1 MFGNRR
7 RRAASSP
14 PLNSSTANPSATSAA
29 TQAFLKS
36 QASNASLSSAAAAA
50 ALRSRPTTPISVAD
64 VQTKRMMR
72 RMGSTSS
79 MGSSRSG
86 GSSRGPPGASLER
99 RGSVGSMT
107 ERTFRDPSPSRSSPV
122 PSAIDA
128 PPVPAIPK
136 NLSQNRASSLEAP
149 HHRVASPIP
158 RTANGRGSSLQPV
171 GHHPPRTA
179 GQRNSI
185 SSVADVASP
194 ESRGSVNFSYPTGA
208 RPQSPVTNSQL
219 TDESYFRPPRIT
231 AANNKNLIYDPNTR
245 SFLPAAEIYAIE
257 QKLRDAANAP
267 VKKQKRIAPKQNT
280 GTHLADG
287 TVGGRPKGTAVD
299 AMETARKTQESKAA
313 QQPKP
318 VSDPAPTQEPVV
330 TQSAPKNAI
339 PQTSE
344 TETKSVNA
352 PPVPSVSPK
361 KKKKR
366 VTMTE
371 SGSDTGSNLGSD
383 YDSDSTRP
391 KTFNPR
397 TGPLPPSALA
407 KKPSVVR
414 EDRERE
420 EEEDDT
426 PKRLSFQ
433 GPYPPILPKNQDQRT
448 VSPSPL
454 PRSRTGRGRGQDL
467 APAAGMADKP
477 VKTVSQPTTTP
488 ISQEP
493 ATPVSAT
500 NGTNGLKGDAKPARM
515 GSVSPPRTARFATT
529 PENLAVLHQ
538 PPNRSVSPRKSAM
551 KHSPS
556 RDDSPSAVGGSE
568 ASENSMLDEP
578 PKPKKKSVRV
588 SFDDESNVVV
598 GHAAPSITTDSPV
611 IQSPQIGKSRWFS
624 LSGRGKKKDISALE
638 DDDEVMKPR
647 PALPS
652 FGSIRERKNRD
663 AVDVEERPLV
673 KPADNIVEP
682 TKPTPPTSPIF
693 TSPTGEPIV
702 YPLGH
707 SNDHAMGALVSQD
720 SSARNAANISKSR
733 EPLPPEVTSVEGSG
747 YQSDSSSTHSMEE
760 IAEPEAEAT
769 NAKAVE
775 ITHPEVS
782 ESPETPAEAESLP
795 APHSNGHVPSITV
808 LPATPKAEDEPKQQW
823 LAMPGAWGEVSDAG
837 SQPSSPMAVA
847 EHVPTEPTPAVV
859 GIAEPAPEV
868 VQQAGAPPV
877 GEIAST
883 HYQNG
888 PILEE
893 TEDSESGDIYSDAA
907 EDLSDFDGDGF
918 MSLDAVVES
927 PIPKTPATAVATSS
941 PPESPINRLA
951 KEKAYEKMNRDSG
964 PNFGDGW
971 DKAQQYWS
979 GLTADKKRQL
989 EQEAREEIAAEASND
1004 EEKPAPKSKKTK
1016 KKVQVQ
1022 APNSKQHQ
1030 PAIYSDR
1037 TYMIM
1042 PGTRM
1047 SPDIPNVVPGQ
1058 PKPMR
1063 TSMRSEPANGNSEPH
1078 MRNSM
1083 RAAAPTAGGMKS
1095 SMREAPVQQ
1104 RGSLQKRYRPTSLP
1118 AADITTNPAAVNK
1131 HVRNMSAG
1139 ATTAQPPPILRRTSS
1154 QDSDSSFKRT
1164 RAKPESKFR
1173 GSMRKSMDEK
1183 SPSRSSRFSL
1193 RSLSPS
1199 GSVARRPFNSQ
1210 NTSNGPPVSLRSSAR
1225 DQGNSYDS
1233 GAPSLRGPRAMSPSG
1248 NSLLSFGRSSKAAPT
1263 TKPAPRRS
1271 RFADSDSE
1279 EDTGRPAFRSRFAD
1293 SDSDDAELPKTRVKG
1308 GFGRGTMRSSAPAPK
1323 SAPVRPIPARKGV
1336 DDGDSSDLPDS
1347 DDEKSPRF
1355 AQPTPAKTPQVTN
1368 GDATVGSALGSGVVR
1383 RSGSG
1388 RGTISVPIASSVP
1401 GRPNHSRRGSFMSI
1415 LKRKKPDPN
1424 AKIRKSDAESAARR
1438 DTPLERSKSDLA
1450 ALYASPSGSHTPAAR
1465 PMSPKLQKRNP
1476 LSRENSQQ
1484 AWPLPDSPSLGDPEK
1499 DRPFTSD
1506 GMANGV
1512 GASPVMARRFTA
1524 TGLSGVD
1531 TGMDS
1536 FETPRKKKKFGA
1548 LRKMFRLDD

>member
-7 RRAASSP
+7 RRAASNP
-14 PLNSSTANPSATSAA
+14 PLNASTANPSATSAA

-50 ALRSRPTTPISVAD
+50 ALRSRPTTPTSVAD

-86 GSSRGPPGASLER
+86 GSGRGPPGASLER

-136 NLSQNRASSLEAP
+136 NLGQNRASSLEAP

-158 RTANGRGSSLQPV
+158 HTSNGRGSSLQPA
-171 GHHPPRTA
+171 GHHHPRTA

-185 SSVADVASP
+185 SSVADLASP

-219 TDESYFRPPRIT
+219 TDESSFRPPRIT

-299 AMETARKTQESKAA
+299 AMEAARKTQESKPA

-318 VSDPAPTQEPVV
+318 VSVPAATQGPVV
-330 TQSAPKNAI
+330 TLPAPKNVI
-339 PQTSE
+339 PQSSE
-344 TETKSVNA
+344 AEIKSVTA
-352 PPVPSVSPK
+352 PPVSSIAP

-371 SGSDTGSNLGSD
+371 SGSDTGSNVGSD

-397 TGPLPPSALA
+397 TSPLSSSGLA

-448 VSPSPL
+448 ISPSPL
-454 PRSRTGRGRGQDL
+454 PRSRSGRGRGQAL
-467 APAAGMADKP
+467 APTASMADKP
-477 VKTVSQPTTTP
+477 SVEAVSQPTTTP

-493 ATPVSAT
+493 ATPVPAT
-500 NGTNGLKGDAKPARM
+500 NGMNGLNGDAKPARM
-515 GSVSPPRTARFATT
+515 SSVSPPRTAHFAAT

-556 RDDSPSAVGGSE
+556 RDDSPGAVGGSE

-611 IQSPQIGKSRWFS
+611 IQSPQLGKSRWFS
-624 LSGRGKKKDISALE
+624 ISGRGKKKDILAME

-663 AVDVEERPLV
+663 VVDVEERPLV
-673 KPADNIVEP
+673 KPADNVVES

-693 TSPTGEPIV
+693 TSPTGEPIE
-702 YPLGH
+702 YPLGQ
-707 SNDHAMGALVSQD
+707 SNDHAMGALISQD
-720 SSARNAANISKSR
+720 STARNAANISKSR

-747 YQSDSSSTHSMEE
+747 YQSDSSSTHSMDE
-760 IAEPEAEAT
+760 IAEPEAEET
-769 NAKAVE
+769 YTKAGE
-775 ITHPEVS
+775 ITQPEVS
-782 ESPETPAEAESLP
+782 ESPETPAETESLP
-795 APHSNGHVPSITV
+795 TPHPNGHVPSIAV

-837 SQPSSPMAVA
+837 SQPPSPMIVA

-859 GIAEPAPEV
+859 GIAEPVPEV
-868 VQQAGAPPV
+868 VQQVGAPSV
-877 GEIAST
+877 GEIAAT
-883 HYQNG
+883 QYQNG

-893 TEDSESGDIYSDAA
+893 TEDSESGDIYTDAA

-918 MSLDAVVES
+918 LSLDAVVES
-927 PIPKTPATAVATSS
+927 PIPKAPATAVATSS

-951 KEKAYEKMNRDSG
+951 KEKAYERMNRDSA
-964 PNFGDGW
+964 PDIGDGW

-1004 EEKPAPKSKKTK
+1004 EEKSAPKPRKTK

-1022 APNSKQHQ
+1022 APDSQKNQ
-1030 PAIYSDR
+1030 PAVNSER

-1047 SPDIPNVVPGQ
+1047 SPDIPKVAPAQ
-1058 PKPMR
+1058 TKPIR

-1078 MRNSM
+1078 MRKSM
-1083 RAAAPTAGGMKS
+1083 RAAAPTTGGMKS

-1104 RGSLQKRYRPTSLP
+1104 KGSLQKKYRPTSLP
-1118 AADITTNPAAVNK
+1118 AADISTNSAAINK

-1139 ATTAQPPPILRRTSS
+1139 ATTAQPPPTLRRTSS

-1164 RAKPESKFR
+1164 RAKPDSKFR
-1173 GSMRKSMDEK
+1173 GSMRNSIDEK
-1183 SPSRSSRFSL
+1183 SPPRSSRFSL

-1225 DQGNSYDS
+1225 EQRNSYDS
-1233 GAPSLRGPRAMSPSG
+1233 GAPSLRGPRARSPSG
-1248 NSLLSFGRSSKAAPT
+1248 NSLLSFGRSSKAAPA

-1279 EDTGRPAFRSRFAD
+1279 EDTARPAFRSRFAD

-1368 GDATVGSALGSGVVR
+1368 GDATIGSALGSGVIR

-1388 RGTISVPIASSVP
+1388 RGTISVPIAGSVS

-1450 ALYASPSGSHTPAAR
+1450 ALYASPSDSPTPASR

-1476 LSRENSQQ
+1476 VSRENSQQ
-1484 AWPLPDSPSLGDPEK
+1484 AWPLPDPPSLGDPEK

-1506 GMANGV
+1506 GMANGD
-1512 GASPVMARRFTA
+1512 GASPVMSRRFTA

-1531 TGMDS
+1531 TGLDS